1 MLRDP
6 EHLLQGAVGHGAHGG
21 RSLLIAFPPS
31 ASRVYSEP
39 KRAAAEDPASTRPC
53 HHCRKTR
60 FPENADQKPSR
71 TQRPWLTRGPTRDT
85 GRCTCLPLQPKQHK
99 SDQHVEDA
107 RCIVHSSQ
115 DPSQSISLPRLP
127 PFGSLLT
134 HQEVAQPR
142 VVSVG
147 VGSKL
152 CLDDVGEALRLFE
165 SRYQS
170 PCLLVIKH
178 RFSLWACAFLGCW
191 LVSVLINGIC
201 VCGFLDSTDQLFL
214 VCHLRQ
220 RLLQAAQ
227 DGKFFALWQHERW
240 YRAFAEARELCH
252 LLEVLHDR
260 PCQVKRV
267 SARGRSVM
275 LACAKRTVRVL
286 DQLWINIDCHVVY
299 ASSFDVPLLVQLVID
314 LVLHDHAQ

>member
-6 EHLLQGAVGHGAHGG
+6 EHLLPGAVGHGAHGG

-71 TQRPWLTRGPTRDT
+71 TQRTWLTRGPTRDT

-134 HQEVAQPR
+134 HEEVAQPR

-178 RFSLWACAFLGCW
+178 RFSLWACTFLGCW

-201 VCGFLDSTDQLFL
+201 VCVGSLTQLTSFSSSATC
-214 VCHLRQ
+214 VSVFSRQ
-220 RLLQAAQ
+220 RKMANS
-227 DGKFFALWQHERW
+227 
-240 YRAFAEARELCH
+240 
-252 LLEVLHDR
+252 LHFGSM
-260 PCQVKRV
+260 K
-267 SARGRSVM
+267 GG
-275 LACAKRTVRVL
+275 
-286 DQLWINIDCHVVY
+286 I
-299 ASSFDVPLLVQLVID
+299 VPLRKPGNCATFLKSFMI
-314 LVLHDHAQ
+314 APAK